1 MPSQKTFARNLA
13 SDFMATR
20 PWSFPV
26 SVVPVLVT
34 TAGLSYLGYNVN
46 WWLMLWALAGAMLFH
61 AAGNTLS
68 DYFDYRH
75 GVDASDTF
83 GSRTLVD
90 GVITPERML
99 HLSIVLLAVA
109 CLCGLGLMLV
119 TGWQLLLFGGA
130 GALLAACYFFLKSHA
145 LGDVDIFLTFGFLPA
160 LGTSFVVTG
169 AVQWEALWFVLA
181 FIPVTNAVLHAN
193 NTRDIQ
199 TDLRANIRT
208 VPMSIGK
215 RASQWLYCIMV
226 VFPLL
231 WTVVCVLLGKMP
243 WTALLIALSLPLALM
258 NCRTMMRMDTVQGGI
273 NALDET
279 TAKQQLIGSLL
290 LFIGLL
296 LARFL

>member
-46 WWLMLWALAGAMLFH
+46 WWLMLGALAGAMLFH

-169 AVQWEALWFVLA
+169 DVQWEALWFVLA
-181 FIPVTNAVLHAN
+181 YIPVTNAVLHAN

-199 TDLRANIRT
+199 TDLRAGIRT
-208 VPMSIGK
+208 VPILVGQK
-215 RASQWLYCIMV
+215 ASQWLYCIMV
-226 VFPLL
+226 IFPLL

-243 WTALLIALSLPLALM
+243 WTALLIVLSLPLALM
-258 NCRTMMRMDTVQGGI
+258 NCRTMMRMDTIPGGI
-273 NALDET
+273 NALDEAS
-279 TAKQQLIGSLL
+279 AKQQLVGSLL